1 MGTHELSASLW
12 RERELLEL
20 LVFKLTE
27 EQLLLTSGKARW
39 LQYATQEVEQ
49 VMNKLRTAGLARS
62 LEVSSLAEDWGVDEN
77 STLREL
83 TSHST
88 DETWRDI
95 LTAHLV
101 AMTELTRE
109 IQELRD
115 LNMQYLRVAIRS
127 TQEAL
132 AQDGTAS
139 RTYDAKGVTETSLA
153 TARMFDL
160 NL

>member
-62 LEVSSLAEDWGVDEN
+62 IEVSSLAEDWGVDEN

>member
-62 LEVSSLAEDWGVDEN
+62 IEVASLAEDWGIDEN

-83 TSHST
+83 TVHST
-88 DETWRDI
+88 DDMWRDI

-101 AMTELTRE
+101 AMTGLTRE

-132 AQDGTAS
+132 AQDGPAS
-139 RTYDAKGVTETSLA
+139 GTYDAKGVTETSLA

>member
-62 LEVSSLAEDWGVDEN
+62 IEVSSLAEDWGVDEN

-83 TSHST
+83 TIHST
-88 DETWRDI
+88 DDTWRDI

-115 LNMQYLRVAIRS
+115 LNVQYLRVAIRS

-132 AQDGTAS
+132 AQDGSSS
-139 RTYDAKGVTETSLA
+139 RTYDAKGVTESSLA